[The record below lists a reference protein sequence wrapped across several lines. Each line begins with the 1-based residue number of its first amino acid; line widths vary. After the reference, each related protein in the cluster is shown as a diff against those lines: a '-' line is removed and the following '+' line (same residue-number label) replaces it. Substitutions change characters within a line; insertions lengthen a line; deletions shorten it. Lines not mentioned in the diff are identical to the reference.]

1 MLNLFEVVVMM
12 AAKDIIHEPVRKA
25 LENDGW
31 TITADPLTL
40 KYEDKYVLTD
50 LGAER
55 VLIGAERGLEKI
67 AVEVKSFINRSVM
80 QDVEEALGQY
90 LVYLTFLE
98 KVDPERKLYIATS
111 DLTYGVIAESKAI
124 QMLLHKYQIPLLV
137 VNPERKEIVAWMQI

>member
-1 MLNLFEVVVMM
+1 MVM
-12 AAKDIIHEPVRKA
+12 AAKDIIHEPVRQA

-55 VLIGAERGLEKI
+55 VLLGAERGLEKI
-67 AVEVKSFINRSVM
+67 AVEIKSFINRSIM
-80 QDVEEALGQY
+80 QDVEDALGQY
-90 LVYLTFLE
+90 VVYLTFLE
-98 KVDPERKLYIATS
+98 NIEPERKLYLATS

-124 QMLLHKYQIPLLV
+124 QMLLRKYQVPLLV
-137 VNPERKEIVAWMQI
+137 VNPERKEIIAWMQS